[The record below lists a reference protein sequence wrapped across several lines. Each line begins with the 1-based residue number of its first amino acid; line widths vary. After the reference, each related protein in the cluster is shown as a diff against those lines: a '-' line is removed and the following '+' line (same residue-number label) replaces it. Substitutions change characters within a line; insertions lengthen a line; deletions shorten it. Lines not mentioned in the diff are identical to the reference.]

1 MASATQTVQELISYT
16 IVTDK
21 SSLVSLLKRNG
32 IVLPSNASD
41 KEVTH
46 AVLIANGKSV
56 TFRDD
61 LTKLLGKK
69 LPVAGEHFASFAA
82 DNRDWGFTGLDDFKS
97 TAGLDWGEFTGGRNK
112 KSKNFTGGDGFFNA
126 GGSVSDKI
134 FAAGQT
140 SGNIVSNS
148 PSGKAASGKTGAGK
162 ALSSVWDFLKTNVL
176 TQENINAGIGIG
188 LQSLANKQQKDANS
202 TTQTAQQLQVQQQEM
217 QKQLALNPPP
227 KKSNTTTYVLIGVGA
242 LALIGVVYLIAK
254 KK

>member
-126 GGSVSDKI
+126 S
-134 FAAGQT
+134 AASSMPIT
-140 SGNIVSNS
+140 TT
-148 PSGKAASGKTGAGK
+148 PSGTTAKGKTGAGK

-188 LQSLANKQQKDANS
+188 LQSLANKQQKDSNS

-227 KKSNTTTYVLIGVGA
+227 KKSNTSTYVLIGVGA
-242 LALIGVVYLIAK
+242 LAFIGVVYLIVK
-254 KK
+254 KKK

>member
-46 AVLIANGKSV
+46 AILIANGKSV

-69 LPVAGEHFASFAA
+69 LPVAGEHFSSFAA

-112 KSKNFTGGDGFFNA
+112 KRSKNFTGGDGFF
-126 GGSVSDKI
+126 GVDSITDMPI
-134 FAAGQT
+134 T
-140 SGNIVSNS
+140 
-148 PSGKAASGKTGAGK
+148 PSGTTASGKTGAGK

-188 LQSLANKQQKDANS
+188 LQSLANKQNKDANS
-202 TTQTAQQLQVQQQEM
+202 TTQTAQQLQVQQQQM
-217 QKQLALNPPP
+217 QQQLALNPAP

-242 LALIGVVYLIAK
+242 LALIGVVFLIVKSK
-254 KK
+254 K